1 MFMPNTYSISNLLEI
16 KDLIVDDFISSS
28 TDIHLYFHL
37 EQRDV
42 SCPFCNSITNKVHDY
57 RTSVIKDAP
66 IQGKFLLLHYKKRR
80 YHCNNCNHHFNEP
93 FNLLPK
99 YCRITNRLC
108 FLSVHQLR
116 EVQNISSVARQLGI
130 SVSTVFRRLKDIS
143 FPKPNYL
150 PEVLSI
156 DEFKGNAGGEKFQA
170 IFTDPVHHKVLD
182 ILPSRTQTRIAEY
195 IRSFK
200 NRKQVKYFIMDM
212 NRVYLDVALTY
223 LPNATIVIDKFHV
236 VRYITWALENV
247 RKRIQKDMH
256 PSKRKYFKRSRR
268 ILLSHYSL
276 LSSENKQ
283 ALEIMLQQS
292 YDLAQAYYLK
302 ELFYE
307 FMSSENSSVAK
318 IRLKK
323 FILSAQVSQLSEF
336 NATLTMLG
344 NWSKYILNAFDF
356 PYSNGFTE
364 GCNNKIKVIKRNG
377 YGFHNFKNFRNRI
390 LLSMS

>member
-1 MFMPNTYSISNLLEI
+1 M
-16 KDLIVDDFISSS
+16 
-28 TDIHLYFHL
+28 
-37 EQRDV
+37 
-42 SCPFCNSITNKVHDY
+42 
-57 RTSVIKDAP
+57 
-66 IQGKFLLLHYKKRR
+66 
-80 YHCNNCNHHFNEP
+80 
-93 FNLLPK
+93 
-99 YCRITNRLC
+99 
-108 FLSVHQLR
+108 
-116 EVQNISSVARQLGI
+116 
-130 SVSTVFRRLKDIS
+130 KDIS

-276 LSSENKQ
+276 LSSEYKQ

-377 YGFHNFKNFRNRI
+377 YGFRNFKNFRNRI

>member
-1 MFMPNTYSISNLLEI
+1 M
-16 KDLIVDDFISSS
+16 
-28 TDIHLYFHL
+28 
-37 EQRDV
+37 
-42 SCPFCNSITNKVHDY
+42 
-57 RTSVIKDAP
+57 
-66 IQGKFLLLHYKKRR
+66 
-80 YHCNNCNHHFNEP
+80 
-93 FNLLPK
+93 
-99 YCRITNRLC
+99 
-108 FLSVHQLR
+108 
-116 EVQNISSVARQLGI
+116 
-130 SVSTVFRRLKDIS
+130 
-143 FPKPNYL
+143 
-150 PEVLSI
+150 LSI

-170 IFTDPVHHKVLD
+170 IFTDPAHHKVLD
-182 ILPSRTQTRIAEY
+182 ILPSRTQTQITEY

-268 ILLSHYSL
+268 IMLSHYSL

-283 ALEIMLQQS
+283 ALEVMLQQS

-377 YGFHNFKNFRNRI
+377 YGFRNFKNFRNRI